1 LFLNEKKRSSGGD
14 GIDSEEAAAIGRT
27 IRNRN
32 GHSKVLATYSLSD
45 KNLDTIRIEATSVPE
60 APTSA
65 SNLSQMYFNLQ
76 QTFLTLR
83 LQNIDFEM
91 T

>member
-1 LFLNEKKRSSGGD
+1 METT
-14 GIDSEEAAAIGRT
+14 AIGRT

-32 GHSKVLATYSLSD
+32 GHPKRLAKYSLSD
-45 KNLDTIRIEATSVPE
+45 KNLDTIWIEVTSVPE
-60 APTSA
+60 ASTSA
-65 SNLSQMYFNLQ
+65 SNLSQMYFNPQ